1 MEILIFLGIIIYS
14 IISSSKKNKEAES
27 SVDAPTLDDI
37 FKEVVKT
44 ANQKNVPAPHNGGF
58 GAYIKSV
65 DQNYPKNASGSQA
78 RKKSKKQEVAP
89 SRESLTRPTV
99 HNEASHNCEDVNY
112 DQMESLMGKEGSFGL
127 ASTPAVSYSAQPV
140 KDFKMTRDDLLK
152 SFIMSEVLQRY
163 DINRIYSRI
172 PAVKSDD

>member
-1 MEILIFLGIIIYS
+1 MEVLIFLGFIIYA
-14 IISSSKKNKEAES
+14 IVSSAKKTKEVE
-27 SVDAPTLDDI
+27 SVDTPSLDDI
-37 FKEVVKT
+37 FNEVTKAASNKKAADT
-44 ANQKNVPAPHNGGF
+44 HNGGF

-65 DQNYPKNASGSQA
+65 DTNYPRGSAPSQKA
-78 RKKSKKQEVAP
+78 KKPKKQEKAP
-89 SRESLTRPTV
+89 SRESLLKPTV
-99 HNEASHNCEDVNY
+99 HSGIDHDCEEVNY
-112 DQMESLMGKEGSFGL
+112 DKMDSLMGKEGSFNL
-127 ASTPAVSYSAQPV
+127 ASTPVVSYSAQPV